1 MNKTLQIK
9 VEGST
14 IDLLIKE
21 YEQQRVVTFKD
32 IDELHQ
38 RAEGT
43 AGRNFRENKD
53 FFVEDVDYFYL
64 TGNEL
69 KEFKQATKFV
79 GSRAKELVLITQ
91 TGYPMLTKS
100 MNDSLSWAVQRELV
114 NNYFSPM
121 KKKAG
126 PKSLNTVLRKNV
138 TTAKYME
145 ELGINKGIASAKAIE
160 LTEKETGA
168 DLSAWKVLLPYKIDK
183 ETTHTPTELGKMIG
197 CKAQGANKLLIKY
210 GLQIRLA
217 NGDYEVTEL
226 GKKYAELLP
235 FARNG
240 HSDYQIKWK
249 KSVLD
254 VIGKGALV

>member
-1 MNKTLQIK
+1 MNNTLQIK
-9 VEGST
+9 VEDST
-14 IDLLIKE
+14 TDLLIKE

-43 AGRNFRENKD
+43 AGRNFRENKE
-53 FFVEDVDYFYL
+53 FFVEGVDYFNL
-64 TGNEL
+64 SGESL
-69 KEFKQATKFV
+69 EKFATTNFV
-79 GSRAKELVLITQ
+79 GTKVRSLILITQ

-121 KKKAG
+121 KKKAR

-145 ELGINKGIASAKAIE
+145 ELGISKGIASAKAIE

-183 ETTHTPTELGKMIG
+183 ESTHNPTELGKMIG
-197 CKAQGANKLLIKY
+197 CKAQRVNKLLIEH
-210 GLQIRLA
+210 GLQIRLD
-217 NGDYEVTEL
+217 NGNYEVTEL
-226 GKKYAELLP
+226 GKKYSELLP

-249 KSVLD
+249 KSVLE
-254 VIGKGALV
+254 VIGKGV